1 MNGPILGNA
10 GAIFLAGF
18 CANLAKVFASKAEE
32 LRSDKSEFNQDAFSG
47 ALTET
52 LKAYAHTDRY

>member
-1 MNGPILGNA
+1 MNGPILGNE

-18 CANLAKVFASKAEE
+18 CANLANVFASKAEE
-32 LRSDKSEFNQDAFSG
+32 LGSDPSEFNQEAYSA

-52 LKAYAHTDRY
+52 LIAYAHIDCN